1 MPCADNN
8 IPVDQILC
16 GDNLELIEKLPDCS
30 IQLVITS
37 PPYFQQ
43 RDYGSGMGNE
53 VDVNEYIEILLHLFR
68 ECVRVVRDDGNI
80 VFNIGDKYQNSNL
93 LLVPYRFAL
102 AVMDTG
108 LVRLVNE
115 ITWVKRNPTPR
126 QFSRRLVSSTEPFFH
141 FVKSDNYFYNPKA
154 FLAKS
159 GDPQPPKKKNGTNV
173 GQTYFE
179 LIDKSDLSNTE
190 KTVARTELEQVIQ
203 EVKSG
208 KTHSFR
214 MKIRGIHAAPFGG
227 QEGGRTL
234 QLKNKGFTIIRIHGN
249 KLKRDVIK
257 SNDVIETSDVIETPV
272 ATLKGNKHPA
282 IYPVEVVEAFLNLLT
297 PPGALVLDP
306 FMGSGST
313 AVACKKLGRHYIGY
327 DINPKYCEDARQRV
341 LETPSESRGQPSP
354 LQGQFEFEGK

>member
-1 MPCADNN
+1 MTKKTDKSV
-8 IPVDQILC
+8 PVDQILC
-16 GDNLELIEKLPDCS
+16 GDNLELIKQLPDCS

-43 RDYGSGMGNE
+43 RNYGSGMGNE
-53 VDVNEYIEILLHLFR
+53 MNVDEYIEILLCLFR
-68 ECVRVVRDDGNI
+68 ECVRVVTDDGNI

-102 AVMDTG
+102 AVTDTE

-115 ITWVKRNPTPR
+115 ITWVKKNPTPR

-141 FVKSDNYFYNPKA
+141 FAKSDRYFYNPKA

-159 GDPQPPKKKNGTNV
+159 GTPQPPKKKNGSNV
-173 GQTYFE
+173 GQKYFE
-179 LIDKSDLSNTE
+179 LIDKSDLSDAE
-190 KTVARTELEQVIQ
+190 KTVARTELMEVIQ

-257 SNDVIETSDVIETPV
+257 TDDVIETSDMIETPV

-282 IYPVEVVEAFLNLLT
+282 IYPVEVVEEFLHLLT

-327 DINPKYCEDARQRV
+327 DINAEYCEDARQRI
-341 LETPSESRGQPSP
+341 LETLDVSQQH
-354 LQGQFEFEGK
+354 LFDF

>member
-1 MPCADNN
+1 MSYTDDNLP
-8 IPVDQILC
+8 IDQILC
-16 GDNLELIEKLPDCS
+16 GDNLELIQHLPDSS

-43 RDYGSGMGNE
+43 RDYGGGMGNE
-53 VDVNEYIEILLHLFR
+53 SHFNDYIDTLLRLFR

-80 VFNIGDKYQNSNL
+80 VFNIGDKYIDSNL

-102 AVMDTG
+102 AATETR
-108 LVRLVNE
+108 LVKLVNE

-141 FVKSDNYFYNPKA
+141 FVKTDKYFYNPKA
-154 FLAKS
+154 YLAKTHS
-159 GDPQPPKKKNGTNV
+159 PMPPKKKNGTNI
-173 GQTYFE
+173 GKRYYK
-179 LIDKSDLSNTE
+179 LIEESDLSKEE
-190 KTVARTELEQVIQ
+190 KLVARLELSDVIQ
-203 EVKSG
+203 EVRSG
-208 KTHSFR
+208 KIQSFR

-227 QEGGRTL
+227 EEGGRTS

-257 SNDVIETSDVIETPV
+257 MDELIETHDVIETLV

-282 IYPVEVVEAFLNLLT
+282 IYPAEIVEEFLHLLT
-297 PPGALVLDP
+297 PMGSLVLDP

-313 AVACKKLGRHYIGY
+313 AVACKNLGRHYIGY
-327 DINPKYCEDARQRV
+327 EINSEYCKDARQRV
-341 LETPSESRGQPSP
+341 DNTPIT
-354 LQGQFEFEGK
+354 LQHLFEGT